1 MGEKVAVKQVR
12 AVRTRRL
19 ILQAAADEFDRQGY
33 AGTPLTCVTKAAGI
47 SMGAL
52 TFHFPAKQDLADAV
66 QAAGIEMTRQV
77 MAHIAGLPVSPL
89 AGARALVLAI
99 ARLLEES
106 TTVRAAA
113 RLTRERSVERLWT
126 DAWLMY
132 MTELLSRAH
141 KEARLRGE
149 VTPEA
154 FAESVQFLITG
165 IEEYAR
171 CAVPGAKGGDT
182 AVCRAARAWDL
193 LLYGAMCPNQA
204 VEPST

>member
-1 MGEKVAVKQVR
+1 MKQVR
-12 AVRTRRL
+12 ALRTRRL

-33 AGTPLTCVTKAAGI
+33 AGTPLTCVIKAAGI

-66 QAAGIEMTRQV
+66 QAAGIEMTRQGT
-77 MAHIAGLPVSPL
+77 AHALDLPVSPL
-89 AGARALVLAI
+89 AKARALALAI
-99 ARLLEES
+99 ARLLEQS
-106 TTVRAAA
+106 TMVRAAA
-113 RLTRERSVERLWT
+113 RLTRERSADRPWT
-126 DAWLMY
+126 GAWLMC

-141 KEARLRGE
+141 EEGRLRGE

-154 FAESVQFLITG
+154 FVESVQFLITG

-171 CAVPGAKGGDT
+171 CAVPGAKGGGT

-193 LLYGAMCPNQA
+193 LLYGAACTNRA
-204 VEPST
+204 G